1 MKTTGFPSKR
11 KGYIL
16 SQGEMDGICEVMK
29 VARYFFSI
37 LSMKSKW
44 IKVSVIEY
52 RDLSIEIIYHFVN
65 DTKVHFLSFLKH
77 WSESESIMLL
87 TNPL

>member
-16 SQGEMDGICEVMK
+16 SQGGMDGICEMMK

-44 IKVSVIEY
+44 IKVSVIEFKY
-52 RDLSIEIIYHFVN
+52 RFTTLN

>member
-16 SQGEMDGICEVMK
+16 SQGGMDGICEMMK

-44 IKVSVIEY
+44 IKVSVIEFKY
-52 RDLSIEIIYHFVN
+52 RDNLPLCERY
-65 DTKVHFLSFLKH
+65 KVHFLSFLKH